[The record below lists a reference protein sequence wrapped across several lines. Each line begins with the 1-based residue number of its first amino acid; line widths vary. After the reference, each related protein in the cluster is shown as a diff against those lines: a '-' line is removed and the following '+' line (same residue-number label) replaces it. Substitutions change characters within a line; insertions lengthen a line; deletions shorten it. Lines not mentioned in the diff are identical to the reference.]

1 MSDSHNVRF
10 AVAAVIEDTT
20 GRLLLCQQQGGH
32 RLWGLPGGRIR
43 TGESPIHAAVRDVRE
58 ETGTETEIIDIVGMY
73 QVTGE
78 ELPDLLVHVFRGRL
92 EVAEVAVNA
101 PGRICRLA
109 WHDPLALPEPLTAT
123 TRIAISDAR
132 AGRCG
137 VVREIKRDASPL
149 IPDAD
154 EQLTTV

>member
-10 AVAAVIEDTT
+10 AVAAVIEDTA
-20 GRLLLCQQQGGH
+20 GRILLCQQQGGH

-43 TGESPIHAAVRDVRE
+43 TGESPIHAAVRDIRE

-92 EVAEVAVNA
+92 EVAEVSVNA

-109 WHDPLALPEPLTAT
+109 WHDPQALPESLTAT
-123 TRIAISDAR
+123 TRTAIADAR
-132 AGRCG
+132 EGKCG
-137 VVREIKRDASPL
+137 VVCQVKRDASPA
-149 IPDAD
+149 IPDAV
-154 EQLTTV
+154 ELTTV